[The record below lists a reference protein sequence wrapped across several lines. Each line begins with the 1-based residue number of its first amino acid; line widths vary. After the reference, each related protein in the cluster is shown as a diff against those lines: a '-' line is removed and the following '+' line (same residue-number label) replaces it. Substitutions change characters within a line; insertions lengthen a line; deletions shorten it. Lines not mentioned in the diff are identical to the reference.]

1 MATNFKI
8 SVHRNGEN
16 LHLKLRGDFDGT
28 SAHDL
33 LTALNKYTNQST
45 VRVFIH
51 TSCLSMLY
59 PFGLYVFH
67 CNFSSIK
74 GKSLELVFTGE
85 HASRLAAEKHGPSG
99 LIITAAPPVDDYH
112 RTDSA
117 SESGRA
123 G

>member
-28 SAHDL
+28 SAHEL
-33 LTALNKYTNQST
+33 LSALNKYTNHST

-51 TSCLSMLY
+51 TSCLSMIY
-59 PFGLYVFH
+59 PFGLDVFH
-67 CNFSSIK
+67 GNLSSIK
-74 GKSLELVFTGE
+74 GKSLDLVFTGE
-85 HASRLAAEKHGPSG
+85 NASRLAPEKHVGPGFNISVE
-99 LIITAAPPVDDYH
+99 APVDDC
-112 RTDSA
+112 RKTGSA
-117 SESGRA
+117 SGSGRA

>member
-28 SAHDL
+28 SAHEL
-33 LTALNKYTNQST
+33 LSALNKYTNHST

-51 TSCLSMLY
+51 ANCLSMIH
-59 PFGLYVFH
+59 PFGLDVFH
-67 CNFSSIK
+67 GNLSSIK
-74 GKSLELVFTGE
+74 GKSLDLVFTGE
-85 HASRLAAEKHGPSG
+85 NASRLAPEKHVRPG
-99 LIITAAPPVDDYH
+99 LNITVEAPVDDYQK
-112 RTDSA
+112 TGSA
-117 SESGRA
+117 SGSERA